1 MKGFVKQVKQLHDF
15 DIDID
20 GDISEI
26 IEDPKAWATKIAEQM
41 IIKNAK
47 RISAARK
54 LGEEWN
60 NMSEAERLPYKKF
73 SDKDRQRYA

>member
-26 IEDPKAWATKIAEQM
+26 IEDPKAWATKIAEQL

-47 RISAARK
+47 RISTARK
-54 LGEEWN
+54 LGEDFGK
-60 NMSEAERLPYKKF
+60 SLV
-73 SDKDRQRYA
+73 

>member
-54 LGEEWN
+54 LGEDFGK
-60 NMSEAERLPYKKF
+60 ALI
-73 SDKDRQRYA
+73 